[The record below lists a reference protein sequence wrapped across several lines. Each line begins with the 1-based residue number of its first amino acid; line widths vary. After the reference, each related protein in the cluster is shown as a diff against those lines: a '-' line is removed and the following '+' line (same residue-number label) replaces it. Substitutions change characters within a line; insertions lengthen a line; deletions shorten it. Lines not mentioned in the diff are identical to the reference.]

1 MKSRIVLICFF
12 SVISTFIFGQ
22 GNFISQEKPKV
33 KEVFESK
40 SITYYGLDFSH
51 FKLYNMKK
59 VGTEESVIKYIPAW
73 IEYFESKKGE
83 PSLNELFKFNV
94 KTNFELLYRYKA
106 LADNWISF
114 SINTLNND
122 SIQSIVNSYPSSD
135 LNEIGLV
142 IIVECFDKETENVI
156 VNYTFFN
163 IQTKE
168 ILWSIKLRGDAGR
181 AGMTDHWG
189 KGLVNSY
196 LIFEQIYKS
205 AEKSLK
211 KKK

>member
-1 MKSRIVLICFF
+1 MKIRTVLKCLFLMI
-12 SVISTFIFGQ
+12 TTQLLGQ

-33 KEVFESK
+33 LEVLDAK

-73 IEYFESKKGE
+73 IEHFESKKGE
-83 PSLNELFKFNV
+83 HSLNELFKFEV
-94 KTNFELLYRYKA
+94 KTNFDLLYRYKEIE
-106 LADNWISF
+106 DNWISF

-142 IIVECFDKETENVI
+142 IIIECFDKETENAI

-189 KGLVNSY
+189 KGLVNSC
-196 LIFEQIYKS
+196 LIFEQIYKG
-205 AEKSLK
+205 AERSLLK
-211 KKK
+211 KK